1 MPKSHIPHPD
11 TPLYAHAAQIPTAGE
26 RMNLTLNMIAIL
38 RLMMPAWSSSCY
50 AYDFYAINRQGD
62 TIYYNFGQNNTV
74 EVTYCNT
81 YYADIDTGIYYHG
94 EIVIPDTVEYQGKK
108 YAVELGKN
116 AFSYC
121 KQLTKVVLPAHVT
134 IIPQYCF
141 GGCENLT
148 EVSGFQRLVRIENG
162 GGSETAKNWPSI
174 PFRANCS
181 GWAMVRFR
189 AAQAC
194 TSTISLKVCHL

>member
-1 MPKSHIPHPD
+1 MKK
-11 TPLYAHAAQIPTAGE
+11 
-26 RMNLTLNMIAIL
+26 IALIISL
-38 RLMMPAWSSSCY
+38 FALAWSSSCY

-162 GGSETAKNWPSI
+162 GFGNCKKLAVDSLPGKLQRVGNGAFSGCSSLHI
-174 PFRANCS
+174 DHFR
-181 GWAMVRFR
+181 
-189 AAQAC
+189 
-194 TSTISLKVCHL
+194 